1 MRPAHSHQV
10 DDIDD
15 GVWLRLYDLILA
27 VLAALALLS
36 TCG

>member
-1 MRPAHSHQV
+1 MPPARSPHI

-15 GVWLRLYDLILA
+15 GVWFRVSDLILA
-27 VLAALALLS
+27 VLVALALLS